1 MTQNP
6 YFTSEDQNIPS
17 MPIKNWII
25 LLMGSDGKNKAHD
38 AHSIMMKV
46 FILVFEALPSLKD
59 KFQFRSTHY
68 GPFSDEVVLIIN
80 QLLATKMIK
89 VKENDLTLLGGRG
102 YVLTKAGEEK
112 AEKLIHKL
120 SPDVRETIKLL
131 KTTTANMGLAGMVQF
146 IYSNHPEYV
155 FLPRGGEYIV

>member
-1 MTQNP
+1 
-6 YFTSEDQNIPS
+6 

-25 LLMGSDGKNKAHD
+25 LLLASDEKNKAHD

-46 FILVFEALPSLKD
+46 FILVFEALPSIKD
-59 KFQFRSTHY
+59 KFHFRSTHY
-68 GPFSDEVVLIIN
+68 GPFSDEVVQIIN

-89 VKENDLTLLGGRG
+89 IKENDLTLLGGRG

-112 AEKLIHKL
+112 AEKLIHRL
-120 SPDVRETIKLL
+120 SPQIRERITLL
-131 KTTTANMGLAGMVQF
+131 KTTTTNMGLVGMVQF

-155 FLPRGGEYIV
+155 FLPKGGEYIV